1 VGSKHFGEEKNILP
15 YQDSSPGPP
24 ACSQSP
30 HGLRSSGSC
39 VSTLTGQNSYGLEK
53 MVVRNCTLLR
63 SLEACNYSVQIEGI
77 K

>member
-1 VGSKHFGEEKNILP
+1 MGSRYFGEEKNILP

-30 HGLRSSGSC
+30 YGLHSSSSC
-39 VSTLTGQNSYGLEK
+39 VSTLTGQNANGLEK
-53 MVVRNCTLLR
+53 MVVRNCTLIR
-63 SLEACNYSVQIEGI
+63 SLEACIYSVQIEGI

>member
-1 VGSKHFGEEKNILP
+1 VGSRHFGEEKNIVP
-15 YQDSSPGPP
+15 YQDSSPGPL

-30 HGLRSSGSC
+30 YGLRSSGSR
-39 VSTLTGQNSYGLEK
+39 VSTLSGQNSDGLEK

-63 SLEACNYSVQIEGI
+63 SLEVCIYSVEIEGV